1 MDSLAQVHEPE
12 DKKNVQFRKI
22 FNSDQKVV
30 EKKIT
35 SAGRSSSKLLPF
47 PFISEVGKS
56 PLMEPIELMEI
67 CEDDEASDTAN
78 GDTDL
83 EQSFLG
89 GATVQK
95 RLEMFFLSFF
105 TLIRDL
111 S

>member
-1 MDSLAQVHEPE
+1 MDFLAQVREPE
-12 DKKNVQFRKI
+12 NKNFQFRKI
-22 FNSDQKVV
+22 LFNSDPNLFRKQ
-30 EKKIT
+30 IT

-67 CEDDEASDTAN
+67 CEDDEASDTAK

>member
-1 MDSLAQVHEPE
+1 
-12 DKKNVQFRKI
+12 
-22 FNSDQKVV
+22 
-30 EKKIT
+30 
-35 SAGRSSSKLLPF
+35 
-47 PFISEVGKS
+47 
-56 PLMEPIELMEI
+56 MEPIELMEI
-67 CEDDEASDTAN
+67 CEDDEASDTAK

>member
-1 MDSLAQVHEPE
+1 
-12 DKKNVQFRKI
+12 
-22 FNSDQKVV
+22 
-30 EKKIT
+30 
-35 SAGRSSSKLLPF
+35 
-47 PFISEVGKS
+47 
-56 PLMEPIELMEI
+56 MEPIELMEI
-67 CEDDEASDTAN
+67 CEDDEASDTAK

-111 S
+111 SQGINTELRPPIDDDVEAADEFSIAASSVSRARFDFVDVGETAALKSSVI